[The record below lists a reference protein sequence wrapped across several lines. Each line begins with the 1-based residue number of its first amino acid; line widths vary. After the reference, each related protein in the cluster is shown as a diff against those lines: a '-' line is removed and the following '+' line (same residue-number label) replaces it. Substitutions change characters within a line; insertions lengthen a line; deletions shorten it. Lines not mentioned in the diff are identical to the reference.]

1 MRIENDVR
9 SMLPNLYNASANRNT
24 RLETGSY
31 SHILQ
36 HDTVELSA
44 ASARALPEGVIE
56 HEPARMYFNHEIN
69 ATLERV
75 LARQDPKVRKAVYQ
89 LIEAN
94 FFPTN
99 ADYSEEERSALMAAG
114 LTQARFIAE
123 NYMEPGDAA
132 DFMDTIHLIAAVA
145 STRKVDPQTG
155 QVSYVQLPQRP
166 QGAPADYVRVQDLM
180 QRYDPEAYA
189 RLGREIARGGNFAS
203 ILIEFAKKLQRNP
216 DWVQKYREEQDNLMN
231 ELRDMKIDNEFDHIR
246 ATTIE
251 DFTAA
256 MKAHL
261 EQSTASYKDL
271 LLKNLLAFARRLGH
285 R

>member
-9 SMLPNLYNASANRNT
+9 TMLPNLYNASANRNT

-31 SHILQ
+31 SDILQ

-44 ASARALPEGVIE
+44 AYARALPEGVIE

-75 LARQDPKVRKAVYQ
+75 LAGQDPEVRKAVYQ

-166 QGAPADYVRVQDLM
+166 QGAPEDYVRVQDLIRGTIPRHM
-180 QRYDPEAYA
+180 RGWGGRLQEA
-189 RLGREIARGGNFAS
+189 GTSQAS
-203 ILIEFAKKLQRNP
+203 SSSSRRSCSA
-216 DWVQKYREEQDNLMN
+216 
-231 ELRDMKIDNEFDHIR
+231 IR
-246 ATTIE
+246 IGSRSIGKSRTI
-251 DFTAA
+251 
-256 MKAHL
+256 
-261 EQSTASYKDL
+261 S
-271 LLKNLLAFARRLGH
+271 
-285 R
+285 